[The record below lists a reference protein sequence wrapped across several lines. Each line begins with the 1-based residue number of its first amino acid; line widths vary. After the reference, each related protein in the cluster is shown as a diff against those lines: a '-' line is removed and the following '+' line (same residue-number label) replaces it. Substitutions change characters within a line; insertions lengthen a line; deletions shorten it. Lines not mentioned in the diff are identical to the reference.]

1 MARHGVCWRRTGN
14 CSSLACFEFGL
25 FSAKQCTC
33 DLDGDGKVLAT
44 TDILIGARV
53 ALGVRGSTALN
64 GITFA
69 AHATRTTWPDIRTF
83 LVSQCG
89 MSIPL

>member
-1 MARHGVCWRRTGN
+1 M
-14 CSSLACFEFGL
+14 
-25 FSAKQCTC
+25 
-33 DLDGDGKVLAT
+33 LAT